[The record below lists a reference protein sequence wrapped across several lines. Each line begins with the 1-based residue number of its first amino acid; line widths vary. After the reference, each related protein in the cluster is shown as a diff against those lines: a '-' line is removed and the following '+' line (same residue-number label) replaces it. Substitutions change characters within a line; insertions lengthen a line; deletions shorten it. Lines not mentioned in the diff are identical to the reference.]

1 MAAAMGQRVT
11 PGGAGRGADR
21 GEEPKGREAVQAALV
36 RAAADVLAEQGP
48 RAASVRDIAHRAGV
62 NHGQV
67 HHYFGGKDAL
77 IRAAMGH
84 LAAEH
89 AANATARAGGGPI
102 PPPLTLG
109 EDDRYWQA
117 IIRLVLDGDLDV
129 ARIEVDE
136 GISVPQ
142 RALQALAEA
151 KGLVEADTDLKV
163 RVAASVVL
171 QLAWVALEEFAFAVT
186 DVADDEQDIVR
197 RAIANLSVGLLAP
210 WDGLGIETVPDP
222 PPTRTPARR
231 GRRSTSRGGAA

>member
-1 MAAAMGQRVT
+1 MAAAMEQQVAAD
-11 PGGAGRGADR
+11 GAAHGTAA

-36 RAAADVLAEQGP
+36 RAAADVLAEHGP
-48 RAASVRDIAHRAGV
+48 RSASVRDIAHRAGV

-77 IRAAMGH
+77 IRAAMAH

-89 AANATARAGGGPI
+89 AANASVRAGGGPI

-117 IIRLVLDGDLDV
+117 IIRLVLDGHLDV

-136 GISVPQ
+136 GVSVPR

-151 KGLVEADTDLKV
+151 KGLPEADTDLKV

-186 DVADDEQDIVR
+186 DVADDEQDTVR

-210 WDGLGIETVPDP
+210 WDGLGIQTVPDP
-222 PPTRTPARR
+222 PPTP
-231 GRRSTSRGGAA
+231 GRRSRASSSPRGGAA

>member
-1 MAAAMGQRVT
+1 M
-11 PGGAGRGADR
+11 
-21 GEEPKGREAVQAALV
+21 
-36 RAAADVLAEQGP
+36 RAAGDVLAEQGP
-48 RAASVRDIAHRAGV
+48 RAASVRDIAQRAGV

-77 IRAAMGH
+77 VRAAMGQ

-89 AANATARAGGGPI
+89 FANATERAAGGAL

-117 IIRLVLDGDLDV
+117 IIRLVLDGHLDV

-136 GISVPQ
+136 GVSVPR

-151 KGLVEADTDLKV
+151 KGLPEADTDLKV

-171 QLAWVALEEFAFAVT
+171 QLAWAALEDFVCAVT
-186 DVADDEQDIVR
+186 DVDDTERATVR
-197 RAIANLSVGLLAP
+197 AAIANLSVGLLMP
-210 WDGLGIETVPDP
+210 WDGLGIQTVPDLPNDVP
-222 PPTRTPARR
+222 PGPASSAAPVATGASSAPEARP
-231 GRRSTSRGGAA
+231 RRSRARGTGGGA